1 MSEIDWDSAPAGCIG
16 ALVAKKSNVHHSKVT
31 FASSIELTGCMFR
44 GLSCEGY
51 NLSAVSDCWDW
62 VDRPSPAWSGDGLP
76 PVGVRCE
83 AAIPH
88 TSGPDNERSFIWIEG
103 SVIAYY
109 EIKGKTYAWFAED
122 DGFYPPN
129 TLKFR
134 PIRTPEQIAAD
145 EREAAINEIGNL
157 IASVGPTFR
166 DQATRLYDAGY
177 RKMEQPK

>member
-16 ALVAKKSNVHHSKVT
+16 ALVAKKSNVHHPKVT

-62 VDRPSPAWSGDGLP
+62 VDRPSPSWSGEGLP
-76 PVGVRCE
+76 PVGAECLAVYMGQPQGVVTVRY
-83 AAIPH
+83 
-88 TSGPDNERSFIWIEG
+88 SGECMILWSEDRQSEQCG
-103 SVIAYY
+103 V
-109 EIKGKTYAWFAED
+109 AEHYL
-122 DGFYPPN
+122 FS
-129 TLKFR
+129 
-134 PIRTPEQIAAD
+134 PIHTPEQIAAD